1 MSRSRWAKYCPLL
14 VSAVVTIGAW
24 LAGSSRQQI
33 SFGQEAL
40 SSNRRTVMDAIR
52 SIDTSNEKEVDS
64 LVAFLEQSIEKDS
77 LDTLAH
83 CGLAIMQFRARAFDA
98 AKLSFEKAGTANASR
113 PIRLTTAK
121 FQLVCAINTEDAE
134 LATSLFQSLLNACQR
149 ESNPIALRK
158 SYCEWMGEVI
168 GVLDYEEAKS
178 PIASEILT
186 KAKKTLMGMPETKLA
201 QAFSDRYTLSHLK
214 ALEIRKALLRYEEIG
229 DAGLQ
234 ELEKSLANDIEKAE
248 QTLADAL
255 KESREISNET
265 QTALKAMRLELL
277 STRDQL
283 RRIDAESVRPG
294 PGMPIPVQ
302 QPLGPPPRPIR
313 EAIYV
318 DPFYLRLVVE
328 IVDGRRI
335 ERYVRERRDFRD
347 IEAERNNIFQS
358 QMIQYQSLM
367 DSYNIQQANYSQYQ
381 KDLAAWR
388 RSEDER
394 RKQLSQQRRDLEGI
408 SVATKA
414 NMDAIENRKKD
425 TSEVTALRNQISLW
439 KSERD
444 SFRNV
449 LEAAKS
455 GNPHQALRPRSL
467 TPLLITDEKNLL
479 LKQLTEIQ

>member
-1 MSRSRWAKYCPLL
+1 MCRSRFAKPFCLIVSVLL
-14 VSAVVTIGAW
+14 TTSPW
-24 LAGSSRQQI
+24 FPDSRQQM

-40 SSNRRTVMDAIR
+40 PSNRRTVMDAIR
-52 SIDTSNEKEVDS
+52 SIDTLNEKEAES

-77 LDTLAH
+77 VDTLAH
-83 CGLAIMQFRARAFDA
+83 CGLAIMQFRARSFDA
-98 AKLSFEKAGTANASR
+98 AKLSFEKAGAANAAR
-113 PIRLTTAK
+113 PTRLTTAK

-149 ESNPIALRK
+149 ESTPIALRK

-168 GVLDYEEAKS
+168 GVLDFEEAKS

-186 KAKKTLMGMPETKLA
+186 KAKKSLMGIAETKLA
-201 QAFSDRYTLSHLK
+201 QAFTDRYTLSHLK
-214 ALEIRKALLRYEEIG
+214 ALEIRKALLRFEEIG
-229 DAGLQ
+229 EAGLQ
-234 ELEKSLANDIEKAE
+234 ELDKSLSDDIEKAE

-265 QTALKAMRLELL
+265 QTALKTLRLELL
-277 STRDQL
+277 SIRDQL
-283 RRIDAESVRPG
+283 RKNEAESARPG
-294 PGMPIPVQ
+294 PGMPIPVP

-347 IEAERNNIFQS
+347 IEAERNNIFQR

-388 RSEDER
+388 KSEDER
-394 RKQLSQQRRDLEGI
+394 RKQLAQQRRDLEGI

-414 NMDAIENRKKD
+414 NIDAIESKKKD
-425 TSEVTALRNQISLW
+425 TSEVTAIRNQISLW
-439 KSERD
+439 KTERD
-444 SFRNV
+444 SYRSV
-449 LEAAKS
+449 LEATKS
-455 GNPHQALRPRSL
+455 GNPHRALRPRTLS
-467 TPLLITDEKNLL
+467 PSLITDEKNLL
-479 LKQLTEIQ
+479 LKQLAEIQ